1 MLRVD
6 SIQVSYDEVP
16 ALRNVS
22 FSVERGSIVAVVGA
36 NGAGKSTILK
46 SVSGLLHPREGT
58 IFFEDLEIGQLP
70 PYRIVEMGIA
80 HVPEGR
86 RLFARLSVMKNLIL
100 GAFTKKTP
108 DARRRTLERV
118 FELFPVLAERKEQ
131 LAGTLSGGEQQM
143 LAIARGLMS
152 QPKLLML
159 DEPSLGIMP
168 KLVDQLFS
176 TIQRIREEEDLT
188 ILLVE
193 QNVREALELSD
204 YGYILQTGQVVQHGT
219 GYDLLETDIIR
230 KAYLGL

>member
-1 MLRVD
+1 MLRVNN
-6 SIQVSYDEVP
+6 IKVNYDEVP
-16 ALRNVS
+16 ALHGVS
-22 FSVERGSIVAVVGA
+22 FSVDRGSIVAVVGA

-46 SVSGLLHPREGT
+46 TISGLVHPREGAIEFENGT
-58 IFFEDLEIGQLP
+58 IDALP
-70 PYRIVEMGIA
+70 PHRIVELGIA

-100 GAFTKKTP
+100 GAYTKRSQQSREKTL
-108 DARRRTLERV
+108 ARA
-118 FELFPVLAERKEQ
+118 FHLFPILAARKDQ

-168 KLVDQLFS
+168 KLVDQLFEM
-176 TIQRIREEEDLT
+176 IRRINQEEDIT
-188 ILLVE
+188 VLLVE
-193 QNVREALELSD
+193 QNVREALELAD
-204 YGYILQTGQVVQHGT
+204 YACILQTGRVVQHGA
-219 GYDLLETDIIR
+219 GQDLLETDMIR